1 MSANERIL
9 LLMKEKGPVI
19 PVQLSKDIKDSILM
33 TSARLSELLS
43 SKKIKISAN
52 VKVGGSPLY
61 YLAGQ
66 ESMLQNF
73 SNNLGNVEKKAYD
86 LLSQSKILRDS
97 MMEPAIRVALRQ
109 IKDFAIPLNVF
120 YNNTQEI
127 FWKWYLLDNAKAEI
141 FIKDFLSRIQLVPEK
156 ALENGNVE
164 PSTKSINSPPTEIP
178 IPNSTQKENNILKNE
193 IKNENKPAISETQKE
208 LVKKEEPRKS
218 RKIGEKA
225 SERHVSNFFAGNKIS
240 VVESIET
247 KKSSELDFVVELRT
261 SIGDIRYFCK
271 YKSKNKINDSDLSSA
286 LVQAQSKN
294 IPLLFLSNGTLSN
307 KANEMLNK
315 EFKGIIFKKI

>member
-19 PVQLSKDIKDSILM
+19 PVQLSKEIKDSILM

-86 LLSQSKILRDS
+86 LISQGKVLRDS

-120 YNNTQEI
+120 YNNAYET
-127 FWKWYLLDNAKAEI
+127 FWKWYLMDNVQAEV
-141 FIKDFLSRIQLVPEK
+141 FIKDYLSKAQSAPEK
-156 ALENGNVE
+156 LVE
-164 PSTKSINSPPTEIP
+164 KGIEESSTKVVNYPATEIP
-178 IPNSTQKENNILKNE
+178 ISSPANKEINIP
-193 IKNENKPAISETQKE
+193 KNENKSTIAETQKE
-208 LVKKEEPRKS
+208 LVKKEEPKKL

-225 SERHVSNFFAGNKIS
+225 NERHAANFFAANKLSII
-240 VVESIET
+240 ESLET
-247 KKSSELDFVVELRT
+247 KKSAELEFIVELRT
-261 SIGDIRYFCK
+261 SIGEIRYFCK
-271 YKSKNKINDSDLSSA
+271 YKSKKKINDSDLSSA
-286 LVQAQSKN
+286 LVQAQSKSL
-294 IPLLFLSNGTLSN
+294 PLLFLSNGALSS
-307 KANEMLNK
+307 KASDMLNK
-315 EFKGIIFKKI
+315 EFKGIIFKKV